1 MSCHIVTR
9 TRKVPVKRKAF
20 FYIMLIAFS
29 IAAYSQASISEDISA
44 FYAFGIAEP
53 DQAISGIV
61 GTYEFLKNGFYVDT
75 NITAKINVAYVY
87 DIAIKLK
94 ARKRVGSPYGEL
106 QLTFAAPQDFGVSL
120 DSAYGKIDVLNGL
133 KLDSPVDL
141 FLTAGKFEVKASN
154 FQKVSL
160 YGIESALNM
169 LKLKTDLNLGAEAA
183 ITFSTRE
190 QLFETTYSDLVLQ
203 VITGGLLDESI
214 ERLYDTDGS
223 MSSHGLPVIGEYDW
237 RLFSSLKLSNYV
249 LPFGVFSAEG
259 IYTYNG
265 AGIYSGHSFG
275 ASTLL
280 DITIIP
286 ELLSI
291 PVGAGFAF
299 YDKNIDTLAGEVWA
313 DFRNTIRAGAG
324 LGARFDIPFTVSAAL
339 NFGGSFTYINHIYRE
354 PISIFGLCVDGKC
367 TAFDS
372 FFIGAG
378 VVLGTLTDV
387 VWQTRSDVS
396 SMYDDYRHTFTL
408 PQNLGF
414 EAYTGINIGT
424 KCSITMGVNNN
435 KGLSMNYALE
445 SVKDGEYK
453 YRQKDTAAADG
464 LYETFSVYLKT
475 TLKM

>member
-1 MSCHIVTR
+1 
-9 TRKVPVKRKAF
+9 
-20 FYIMLIAFS
+20 MLIAFS
-29 IAAYSQASISEDISA
+29 MSAYSQASVSEDISA

-53 DQAISGIV
+53 DQVISGV
-61 GTYEFLKNGFYVDT
+61 GLGTYEFLKNGFYVDT
-75 NITAKINVAYVY
+75 NITTKINVAYIY

-94 ARKRVGSPYGEL
+94 ARSRVGSPYGEL
-106 QLTFAAPQDFGVSL
+106 QLTYAAPQAFTVSV
-120 DSAYGKIDVLNGL
+120 DSAYGRIDVLNGL
-133 KLDSPVDL
+133 KLDSPIDL

-169 LKLKTDLNLGAEAA
+169 LKFKSDLNIGLETGM
-183 ITFSTRE
+183 TFSTME
-190 QLFETTYSDLVLQ
+190 QLFETTYSNLVLQ
-203 VITGGLLDESI
+203 VVAGGFLDESI

-223 MSSHGLPVIGEYDW
+223 MSSHGQPVIGEYDW
-237 RLFSSLKLSNYV
+237 RLFSSLKLANYV
-249 LPFGVFSAEG
+249 LPFGVISAEG

-275 ASTLL
+275 ASALL
-280 DITIIP
+280 NLTIVP
-286 ELLSI
+286 ELLSVPI
-291 PVGAGFAF
+291 GAGFAF
-299 YDKNIDTLAGEVWA
+299 YDKNIDALAGDVWI

-378 VVLGTLTDV
+378 AVLGTLTDV

-396 SMYDDYRHTFTL
+396 SMYDDFRYTFSPL
-408 PQNLGF
+408 QNFGY
-414 EAYTGINIGT
+414 EVYTGINFGT
-424 KCSITMGVNNN
+424 KCSITMGMNNN
-435 KGLSMNYALE
+435 KGLAMNYTLE
-445 SVKDGEYK
+445 SFKDGEIK
-453 YRQKDTAAADG
+453 YRQKDAE